1 MPAVP
6 GDPLEVNPKNPAA
19 ADDLASTEAGG
30 SEPAEDLSWTWR
42 SWYVPLA
49 LAGGVLLLWPLINLR
64 FLGDDFIWVYEA
76 AHQSLPGLFQR
87 GYFEFVRPANELYWF
102 VMWSISGT
110 DPRGYHLLTMG
121 LYALTALLLYRWVRE
136 LTDSPWAGFAAL
148 CLFLANPVH
157 AEPVGWP
164 SACSEALA
172 GAFVLASLYG
182 YRRWRLEG
190 GRGWMGGTL
199 AALALAFG
207 SKESSIA
214 ALPGLLL
221 VEISLVPQSE
231 ALWARARALLTMFVP
246 SALMLL
252 AAALSV
258 SPQAG
263 YNTTLSGRTVAL
275 WTGLVSRALLTQEW
289 HDALLRMMP
298 RSADLV
304 VCVALAAGMVL
315 SWRRAPAVFLHL
327 AWLPCTLLAYAVFVP
342 DLTVSDRYFYM
353 ASIAS
358 SAAAGCLLARLR
370 GNPEAVWAVLL
381 AIVVAMGLV
390 QTAQEVRRMAEGY
403 GLPQPEAL
411 TLPAALDRH
420 RAGAPVFVY
429 CPPRAELHSLYACAV
444 LGNLDLQQIRP
455 WPDVLRQASLPEGS
469 VAIFWDQFSNRFAG
483 ATEAARRGLQDMIR
497 DGRAPR
503 TGAENLQKDS
513 FPLTD
518 HPGGQGWTGRN
529 MTPEADGTWTTPGI
543 AGRLSGPEMEL
554 SPYAIQA
561 VHVDLEVLQAD
572 PGAVCGLLWY
582 SQARPGGQETME
594 VVTPLP
600 VVPGNVKGWLY
611 PGERLG
617 WWTQGQIRRLELVLS
632 SSPARIRVNDITVY
646 GLPRLNPEA
655 PPKGSGG
662 LAPSRG

>member
-1 MPAVP
+1 MSTVP
-6 GDPLEVNPKNPAA
+6 GDPPQVEPSTPKG
-19 ADDLASTEAGG
+19 AD
-30 SEPAEDLSWTWR
+30 EPAPVTGGPGPTEDLTWTWR

-49 LAGGVLLLWPLINLR
+49 LAGGVLLMWPLINLR
-64 FLGDDFIWVYEA
+64 FLGDDYIWVYEA

-110 DPRGYHLLTMG
+110 DPRGYHLLTLG

-136 LTDSPWAGFAAL
+136 LTDDPWAGFATL
-148 CLFLANPVH
+148 GLFLANPVH
-157 AEPVGWP
+157 AEPIGWP

-190 GRGWMGGTL
+190 GRWWMGATL

-207 SKESSIA
+207 SKESSVA
-214 ALPGLLL
+214 VLPGLLL
-221 VEISLVPQSE
+221 VEISLVPDNE
-231 ALWARARALLTMFVP
+231 ALWTRARALLTMLVP

-263 YNTTLSGRTVAL
+263 YNTVLSGRTVSL
-275 WTGLVSRALLTQEW
+275 WMGLISRSLLTGEW
-289 HDALLRMMP
+289 RDALLRVLP
-298 RSADLV
+298 QSLDLV
-304 VCVALAAGMVL
+304 VCVALAAALVL
-315 SWRRAPAVFLHL
+315 TWRRAPAVFLHL

-342 DLTVSDRYFYM
+342 DLTVSDRYFYL
-353 ASIAS
+353 ASLAS
-358 SAAAGCLLARLR
+358 AGAAGCLLARLR
-370 GNPEAVWAVLL
+370 GNPAVVWAVLL
-381 AIVVAMGLV
+381 AIVVALGLV
-390 QTAQEVRRMAEGY
+390 QTARGVQQMAEWY
-403 GLPQPEAL
+403 PLPQPEAL
-411 TLPAALDRH
+411 TLPAALAGH

-444 LGNLDLQQIRP
+444 LGGLHLDQIRP
-455 WPDVLRQASLPEGS
+455 WPEVLRQASLPEGS
-469 VAIFWDQFSNRFAG
+469 VAVFWDPFSNRFTG
-483 ATEAARRGLQDMIR
+483 ATEAARQGLRDMVR

-513 FPLTD
+513 VALAN
-518 HPGGQGWTGRN
+518 HPGGQGWTGRE
-529 MTPEADGTWTTPGI
+529 MQAGADGTWTTPGV
-543 AGRLSGPEMEL
+543 AGRLSGPKVAL

-561 VHVDLEVLQAD
+561 VYVDLEVLQAA

-582 SQARPGGQETME
+582 SEAKPGGQDSLE

-600 VVPGNVKGWLY
+600 VVPGNVKGWLF
-611 PGERLG
+611 PGDRLG
-617 WWTQGQIRRLELVLS
+617 WWTQGQIQRLELVLS
-632 SSPARIRVNDITVY
+632 SVPAEIRVNEITVY
-646 GLPRLNPEA
+646 GFPRLSPEA
-655 PPKGSGG
+655 PLKSPGG
-662 LAPSRG
+662 MTPSRG